1 MSLPVDKPSYG
12 NLDGLKVVYS
22 AVEIAVPTACEI
34 MSEWGADITW
44 IENTYSGDSVRDTEF
59 VKEME
64 RRNHAKAELL
74 YTYLDQSKF
83 YRNYV
88 AKENRS
94 IMNVTFTTDNDELN
108 AKFVAEAT
116 AAGLQALKGHKV
128 LGGMRAS
135 IYNAMP
141 LEGVQALI
149 AFMKK
154 FEAENAE

>member
-64 RRNHAKAELL
+64 RRN
-74 YTYLDQSKF
+74 Q
-83 YRNYV
+83 
-88 AKENRS
+88 RS
-94 IMNVTFTTDNDELN
+94 ISMNPFTDEGKEIIRALVKD
-108 AKFVAEAT
+108 ADIFIESSKGPVWARRGASEVVP
-116 AAGLQALKGHKV
+116 LKGGQGDRCTSAR
-128 LGGMRAS
+128 LGPTCSRLY
-135 IYNAMP
+135 IQP
-141 LEGVQALI
+141 LSPNVPSGPGTPP
-149 AFMKK
+149 
-154 FEAENAE
+154 EA